1 MQEMSLGQSC
11 SAELL
16 RLWPKLVSL
25 EVMPQIEDTSKYLP
39 AFPTQ
44 FDLPEAAHAL
54 LHAVHIAPTES
65 RAYRDL
71 SSHLASYG
79 GSMAATRVAVL
90 AHAAQVNPSD
100 RSLRYERIES
110 LMRDIEHRV
119 RNRSRHDG
127 RSDLVRA
134 LRMRAL
140 DECTDLTLRYDEAKY
155 SPSVQGAR
163 GSLLFHVGQLREAE
177 IAYGRATQLLIGP
190 WVGRARSE
198 WIWQGVLARGFDV
211 SRALRETAFI
221 DGVTRQRPWYEPKQ
235 RSLALSLLHGLD
247 KTMLGLN
254 ERRKALRVQ
263 AAGVALDLW
272 PHLEQR
278 PARRI
283 WPARLLSC
291 ALHRSSFYGP
301 LVSELETA
309 SEEIRDEMMRALRRA
324 TRGRTT
330 KETSRRH
337 EAGAEAKTI
346 AVLGSPATRDGEGDK
361 EGEGEEGEA
370 SEEASEGASEAAAE
384 AAEAAEWYSN
394 EEGIVERRHEWMQ
407 RHLGCRAAS
416 DGVHPQSMRRTC
428 TAVLRA
434 MRWYFGRRN
443 LTSHLGPYLGPP
455 APPHASPWWW
465 DLSEPPRDPATAPL
479 PGEHGT
485 NRYFGKAA
493 LSILGPGMLVRAHTG
508 PTNQRLVLSLG
519 LEGSLESSE
528 IRVAKSKRSWQKGRV
543 IAFDDSF
550 EHEVRVSNA
559 TGTAPRAVL
568 IVHVPHPH
576 LMPEGSN
583 GRALADSMDALGDRY
598 GSGGD
603 REDDGQSPACEEGL
617 HGMVDWVESMHG
629 EVE

>member
-1 MQEMSLGQSC
+1 
-11 SAELL
+11 
-16 RLWPKLVSL
+16 
-25 EVMPQIEDTSKYLP
+25 MPQIEGRGKLLKSTSKYLP

-44 FDLPEAAHAL
+44 DNLPEAAHAL

-127 RSDLVRA
+127 RSDLRA

-140 DECTDLTLRYDEAKY
+140 DECTDLTLRFDEAKF

-221 DGVTRQRPWYEPKQ
+221 DGATRQRPWYEPKQ

-254 ERRKALRVQ
+254 ERRKASRVQ
-263 AAGVALDLW
+263 AAGVALGLW
-272 PHLEQR
+272 PHNEQR

-301 LVSELETA
+301 LVNELETA

-324 TRGRTT
+324 TRWRA
-330 KETSRRH
+330 KET
-337 EAGAEAKTI
+337 I
-346 AVLGSPATRDGEGDK
+346 PVLGSPAAMDG
-361 EGEGEEGEA
+361 EGEGEGEREGEREGAGEGEGVEA
-370 SEEASEGASEAAAE
+370 SEVASEAAAE

-394 EEGIVERRHEWMQ
+394 EEGIAERRHGWMQ

-443 LTSHLGPYLGPP
+443 LSSHLGPC

-465 DLSEPPRDPATAPL
+465 DLSEPPKDPATAPL

-528 IRVAKSKRSWQKGRV
+528 LRVAKFKRSWQKGRV

-559 TGTAPRAVL
+559 TGTMPRAVL

-583 GRALADSMDALGDRY
+583 GRALADSMDALGLGY
-598 GSGGD
+598 GHEVGNSGAN
-603 REDDGQSPACEEGL
+603 DGQSPACEEGL
-617 HGMVDWVESMHG
+617 HGMVDWVEAMYG